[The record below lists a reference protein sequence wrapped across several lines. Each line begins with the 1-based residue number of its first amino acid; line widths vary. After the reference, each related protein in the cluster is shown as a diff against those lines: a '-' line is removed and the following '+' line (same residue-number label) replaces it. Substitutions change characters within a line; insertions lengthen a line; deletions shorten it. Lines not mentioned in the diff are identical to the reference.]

1 MRADDD
7 SKKKGALLETDQL
20 ARAQEAVRKV
30 HDLIGDVQRSVD
42 AAANLPRYEAQRL
55 LNRVA
60 DNLETAE
67 LYLEKC
73 VKFLNRSPIDG
84 S

>member
-1 MRADDD
+1 VNVDDEPGR
-7 SKKKGALLETDQL
+7 KGAPIPTDQL
-20 ARAQEAVRKV
+20 ARAQAAVRKV
-30 HDLIGDVQRSVD
+30 HDLIGDVQKSVD

-73 VKFLNRSPIDG
+73 VKYLISGVAHGP
-84 S
+84 